1 MNNIVIFLKEF
12 AKAMNDHSRHLLY
25 GLKSRTLLLLLF
37 LVTFLALLPTA
48 AAQDE
53 TGFGAQDGD
62 AVRIESEIK
71 LKVPLQ
77 QSEDVWEWLQRRY
90 TDASWLDR
98 DGANFYASFGDEDFT
113 DIYFDTPNLVMLA
126 EQSGVRHRS
135 RIVHSGPASEKDE
148 RELLQLKLNREDPTG
163 VARSE
168 IKFDVSPRARI
179 RTNEDVHP
187 MLGLIGRTDREQLKA
202 LFQSWDINPNAMQP
216 VLTLEQNRRRVYISD
231 QAGAFATL
239 TLDLCS
245 TSSWG
250 TDLHWAE
257 MELELNEIRY
267 TQADQATRLWMEQ
280 LIATIQSDLQQAFPE
295 IVQDQTPKY
304 NTAFDAIEAQTWLP
318 VRFLIRWGLSMSDFM
333 ATVAVGGLALLGLAW
348 YGAARWNRRRR
359 RLAVTEEAGSTQESD
374 LGSDAALSA

>member
-1 MNNIVIFLKEF
+1 
-12 AKAMNDHSRHLLY
+12 MNDRSRNLCY
-25 GLKSRTLLLLLF
+25 GLKTRTLLLTLF
-37 LVTFLALLPTA
+37 LITFLAVLPAA
-48 AAQDE
+48 AAQDQ

-62 AVRIESEIK
+62 DVRIESEIK
-71 LKVPLQ
+71 LKVPLE
-77 QSEDVWEWLQRRY
+77 QSEEVWDWLQRRY

-98 DGANFYASFGDEDFT
+98 DGSNFYASFGDEDFT

-126 EQSGVRHRS
+126 EQSGVRHRI
-135 RIVHSGPASEKDE
+135 RTVHSGPASEKDE

-187 MLGLIGRTDREQLKA
+187 MLGLVGRTDREQLKV
-202 LFQSWDINPNAMQP
+202 LFHSWDINPTAMHP

-250 TDLHWAE
+250 TDVHWAE

-304 NTAFDAIEAQTWLP
+304 NTTFDAIEAQTWLP

-333 ATVAVGGLALLGLAW
+333 ATVAVGGLALLALAW
-348 YGAARWNRRRR
+348 YGAAQWNRRRR
-359 RLAVTEEAGSTQESD
+359 RLALTEEAGITQESD
-374 LGSDAALSA
+374 LGSDAVLSG